1 MRGEA
6 ERGWNPDERSW
17 GESEP
22 GRRSW
27 GGGGEEEGGG
37 EGSNNKSSGEENLRQ
52 TRLEDKWLA

>member
-27 GGGGEEEGGG
+27 GGGGEEGRDQTI
-37 EGSNNKSSGEENLRQ
+37 NPPVRRISGKQ
-52 TRLEDKWLA
+52 Q